1 MGKTAGGGRPA
12 EDEAEDDDEDEDD
25 EEDDD
30 CNLRED
36 TLLAKKTDFPYRNA
50 FPPLRSPTYNQAER
64 IASNYADRMPWQ
76 SGDESRI
83 KSR

>member
-64 IASNYADRMPWQ
+64 IASNCAEWPNAVAER
-76 SGDESRI
+76 
-83 KSR
+83 

>member
-64 IASNYADRMPWQ
+64 IASNLPNAVAEW
-76 SGDESRI
+76 
-83 KSR
+83 